1 MYYIKYDIIL
11 MKIFY
16 LWFYNSVI
24 IIIMYYIKY
33 IILMKIF
40 YLWFYN
46 SVIILLLI
54 MFIIIIKYNNNVLY
68 KI

>member
-24 IIIMYYIKY
+24 I
-33 IILMKIF
+33 
-40 YLWFYN
+40 
-46 SVIILLLI
+46 LLLI
-54 MFIIIIKYNNNVLY
+54 RFIIIKYNNNVLY